1 MNAPI
6 LPPRSDW
13 RLGNFRA
20 GPGDPSRNIDWSLI
34 AAVVALTVIGA
45 FAIYSATF
53 WKVADDPYWFT
64 VRQVVF
70 AIVSAIVLV
79 VTMSFDYTLLRERAF
94 FLYGCALVALALV
107 LAVGALRGG
116 ARLSFD
122 LGPVLFQPAEF
133 AKPAVIVVLAA
144 YLAEIR
150 EDSVSYARFIGGLVL
165 VGAPVVFI
173 ILQPDLGSAFVII
186 VGALV
191 IFLMAGAKLRYLV
204 MITFLTV
211 VTVAAAVVA
220 GVVDRY
226 QLRRIE
232 AFLNQNST
240 DDNLKDLVLQVRFAK
255 RAVGTGG
262 WFGKGYLEAPLTNG
276 KFIPVQQSDF
286 IFSAGRRSRHRPLRA
301 PSLSHLAGGPPQQ
314 GHFRHVHLC
323 GRVRDDPL
331 ARVPEHR
338 DDHGNHAGDR
348 RALALRELRRVG
360 SGGLF
365 DDDRPGRERAHA
377 ANALNGPNPTGRI
390 RGS

>member
-13 RLGNFRA
+13 RLGNFRV

-70 AIVSAIVLV
+70 AIVSAIVLA

-286 IFSAGRRSRHRPLRA
+286 IFSAVAEQFGMLGGGVVIVLFGLLLFRIWRVAHLSKDTFGTYICAGVFGMILWHVFQNIGMTMGIMPVTGVPLPFVSYGGSALVAFSMMIGLVESVHMRRMR
-301 PSLSHLAGGPPQQ
+301 
-314 GHFRHVHLC
+314 
-323 GRVRDDPL
+323 
-331 ARVPEHR
+331 
-338 DDHGNHAGDR
+338 
-348 RALALRELRRVG
+348 
-360 SGGLF
+360 
-365 DDDRPGRERAHA
+365 
-377 ANALNGPNPTGRI
+377 
-390 RGS
+390 

>member
-13 RLGNFRA
+13 RLGNFRV

-34 AAVVALTVIGA
+34 AAVVALTAIGA

-70 AIVSAIVLV
+70 AIVSAIVLA

-191 IFLMAGAKLRYLV
+191 IFLMAGAKLRYLA

-286 IFSAGRRSRHRPLRA
+286 IFSAVAEQFGMLGGGVVIVLFALLLFRIWRVAHLSKDTFGTYICAGVFGMILWHVFQNIGMTMGIMPVTGVPLPFVSYGGSALVAFSMMIGLVESVHMRRMR
-301 PSLSHLAGGPPQQ
+301 
-314 GHFRHVHLC
+314 
-323 GRVRDDPL
+323 
-331 ARVPEHR
+331 
-338 DDHGNHAGDR
+338 
-348 RALALRELRRVG
+348 
-360 SGGLF
+360 
-365 DDDRPGRERAHA
+365 
-377 ANALNGPNPTGRI
+377 
-390 RGS
+390 

>member
-1 MNAPI
+1 MSGPF
-6 LPPRSDW
+6 LSRTSDA
-13 RLGNFRA
+13 RLGGFRA

-34 AAVVALTVIGA
+34 AIVVSLTVIGA

-79 VTMSFDYTLLRERAF
+79 ATMSFDYTLLRERAF

-165 VGAPVVFI
+165 VGAPVVLI

-191 IFLMAGAKLRYLV
+191 VFLMAGAKLRYLA

-286 IFSAGRRSRHRPLRA
+286 IFSAVAEQFGM
-301 PSLSHLAGGPPQQ
+301 
-314 GHFRHVHLC
+314 
-323 GRVRDDPL
+323 
-331 ARVPEHR
+331 
-338 DDHGNHAGDR
+338 
-348 RALALRELRRVG
+348 VG
-360 SGGLF
+360 GGLVILLF
-365 DDDRPGRERAHA
+365 ALLLVRIWRVAHLSKDTFGTYICA
-377 ANALNGPNPTGRI
+377 GVFGMILWHVFQNIGMTMGIMPVTGVPLPFVSYGGSALVAFSIMIGLVESVHMR
-390 RGS
+390 RMR

>member
-13 RLGNFRA
+13 RLGNFRV

-70 AIVSAIVLV
+70 AIVSAIVLA

-286 IFSAGRRSRHRPLRA
+286 IFSAVAEQFGMLGGGVVIVLFALLLFRIWRVAHLSKDTFGTYICAGVFGMILWHVFQNIGMTMGIMPVTGVPLPFVSYGGSALVAFSMMIGLVESVHMRRMR
-301 PSLSHLAGGPPQQ
+301 
-314 GHFRHVHLC
+314 
-323 GRVRDDPL
+323 
-331 ARVPEHR
+331 
-338 DDHGNHAGDR
+338 
-348 RALALRELRRVG
+348 
-360 SGGLF
+360 
-365 DDDRPGRERAHA
+365 
-377 ANALNGPNPTGRI
+377 
-390 RGS
+390 

>member
-1 MNAPI
+1 MGFP
-6 LPPRSDW
+6 LLQRRPDSG
-13 RLGNFRA
+13 LGNIRS
-20 GPGDPSRNIDWSLI
+20 GGSDPRRNIDWSLLVP
-34 AAVVALTVIGA
+34 VVLLTIIGA

-53 WKVADDPYWFT
+53 WKVSGDPYWFT
-64 VRQVVF
+64 TRQVVF
-70 AIVSAIVLV
+70 AIVAGVVLV
-79 VTMSFDYTLLRERAF
+79 ITMSFDYSLLRERAF

-122 LGPVLFQPAEF
+122 LGPILFQPAEF

-150 EDSVSYARFIGGLVL
+150 DDSVSYSRFVGGLVL
-165 VGAPVVFI
+165 VGAPVVLI

-191 IFLMAGAKLRYLV
+191 MFLMAGAKLRYLAL
-204 MITFLTV
+204 ISFLAV
-211 VTVAAAVVA
+211 VTVAAAVIA

-232 AFLNQNST
+232 AFLNQNSS
-240 DDNLKDLVLQVRFAK
+240 DENLKDLVLQVRFAK

-286 IFSAGRRSRHRPLRA
+286 IFSAVAEQFGL
-301 PSLSHLAGGPPQQ
+301 LGG
-314 GHFRHVHLC
+314 GLVVGLFGLMLFRIW
-323 GRVRDDPL
+323 RVANL
-331 ARVPEHR
+331 ARDTFGSYLCAGIFGVILWHVFQNIGMTMGIMPVTGVPLPFVSYGGSSLIAFAIMIGLVESVHM
-338 DDHGNHAGDR
+338 R
-348 RALALRELRRVG
+348 RLR
-360 SGGLF
+360 
-365 DDDRPGRERAHA
+365 
-377 ANALNGPNPTGRI
+377 
-390 RGS
+390 

>member
-13 RLGNFRA
+13 RLGNFRV

-70 AIVSAIVLV
+70 AIVSAIVLA

-191 IFLMAGAKLRYLV
+191 IFLMAGAKMRYLV

-286 IFSAGRRSRHRPLRA
+286 IFSAVAEQFGMLGGGVVIVLFALLLFRIWRVAHLSKDTFGTYICAGVFGMILWHVFQNIGMTMGIMPVTGVPLPFVSYGGSALVAFSMMIGLVESVHMRRMR
-301 PSLSHLAGGPPQQ
+301 
-314 GHFRHVHLC
+314 
-323 GRVRDDPL
+323 
-331 ARVPEHR
+331 
-338 DDHGNHAGDR
+338 
-348 RALALRELRRVG
+348 
-360 SGGLF
+360 
-365 DDDRPGRERAHA
+365 
-377 ANALNGPNPTGRI
+377 
-390 RGS
+390 

>member
-1 MNAPI
+1 MGFPM
-6 LPPRSDW
+6 LQRRPDSG
-13 RLGNFRA
+13 LGNIRS
-20 GPGDPSRNIDWSLI
+20 GPGDPSRNIDWTLI
-34 AAVVALTVIGA
+34 VPVVLLSVIGT

-64 VRQVVF
+64 VRQVIFV
-70 AIVSAIVLV
+70 IVAGIALV
-79 VTMSFDYTLLRERAF
+79 ATMSFDYTLLRERAF
-94 FLYGCALVALALV
+94 FLYGCALVALTLV

-122 LGPVLFQPAEF
+122 LGPILFQPAEF
-133 AKPAVIVVLAA
+133 AKPAVILVLAA

-150 EDSVSYARFIGGLVL
+150 DESVSYSRFIGGLVL
-165 VGAPVVFI
+165 VGAPVVLI

-186 VGALV
+186 VGAL
-191 IFLMAGAKLRYLV
+191 IMFLMAGAKLRYLA
-204 MITFLTV
+204 MITFLAV

-240 DDNLKDLVLQVRFAK
+240 DENLKDLVLQVRFAK

-286 IFSAGRRSRHRPLRA
+286 IFSAVAEQFGMIGGGVVIALFALLLFRIWRVAHLSKDMFGTYICAGVFGMILWHVFQNIGMTMGIMPVTGVPLPFVSYGGSALVAFAIMVGLVESVHMRRMR
-301 PSLSHLAGGPPQQ
+301 
-314 GHFRHVHLC
+314 
-323 GRVRDDPL
+323 
-331 ARVPEHR
+331 
-338 DDHGNHAGDR
+338 
-348 RALALRELRRVG
+348 
-360 SGGLF
+360 
-365 DDDRPGRERAHA
+365 
-377 ANALNGPNPTGRI
+377 
-390 RGS
+390 

>member
-1 MNAPI
+1 MGFPM
-6 LPPRSDW
+6 LQRRPDSG
-13 RLGNFRA
+13 LGNIRS
-20 GPGDPSRNIDWSLI
+20 GPGDPSRNIDWTLI
-34 AAVVALTVIGA
+34 VPVVLLSVIGT

-64 VRQVVF
+64 VRQVIFV
-70 AIVSAIVLV
+70 IVAGITLV
-79 VTMSFDYTLLRERAF
+79 ATMSFDYTLLRERAF
-94 FLYGCALVALALV
+94 FLYGCALVALTLV

-122 LGPVLFQPAEF
+122 LGPILFQPAEF
-133 AKPAVIVVLAA
+133 AKPAVILVLAA

-150 EDSVSYARFIGGLVL
+150 DESVSYSRFIGGLVL
-165 VGAPVVFI
+165 VGAPVVLI

-186 VGALV
+186 VGAL
-191 IFLMAGAKLRYLV
+191 IMFLMAGAKLRYLA
-204 MITFLTV
+204 MITFLAV

-240 DDNLKDLVLQVRFAK
+240 DENLKDLVLQVRFAK

-286 IFSAGRRSRHRPLRA
+286 IFSAVAEQFGMIGGGVVIALFALLLFRIWRVAHLSKDMFGTYICAGVFGMILWHVFQNIGMTMGIMPVTGVPLPFVSYGGSALVAFAIMVGLVESVHMRRMR
-301 PSLSHLAGGPPQQ
+301 
-314 GHFRHVHLC
+314 
-323 GRVRDDPL
+323 
-331 ARVPEHR
+331 
-338 DDHGNHAGDR
+338 
-348 RALALRELRRVG
+348 
-360 SGGLF
+360 
-365 DDDRPGRERAHA
+365 
-377 ANALNGPNPTGRI
+377 
-390 RGS
+390 